1 MCRGVSR
8 GSSEQSRP
16 RRLDAC
22 YVPIPLSHLFE
33 VSRKSMIYWERLAPA
48 VGIEAQMSNALIK
61 LPKSRRFRSAL

>member
-48 VGIEAQMSNALIK
+48 VGSGALV
-61 LPKSRRFRSAL
+61 A